1 MAYFKEFPLTKYN
14 NNLSRSIILKSAIVK
29 SVLEKTSVFYNY
41 IIEEGYRP
49 DMVAYEEYGSP
60 EYDWVVYLSNDI
72 TDPYYDWPIDGKNF
86 KAYLEAKYN
95 TDIYT
100 LQSQILHYKYTGLT
114 NETEQDIASI
124 TWTMSP
130 KTHSVLSV
138 TDPEKV
144 SGWTP
149 VYVYDYEDDLND
161 SRRSIKLI
169 SRTYIPQIER
179 ELAEIF
185 K

>member
-29 SVLEKTSVFYNY
+29 SVLEKTSAFYNY

-60 EYDWVVYLSNDI
+60 EYDWVVYLSNNI
-72 TDPYYDWPIDGKNF
+72 LDPYYDWPIDGKNF
-86 KAYLEAKYN
+86 KGYLEAKAN

-100 LQSQILHYKYTGLT
+100 LQSQILHYKYTGFT
-114 NETEQDIASI
+114 NETSEEIANVS
-124 TWTMSP
+124 WTMSHT
-130 KTHSVLSV
+130 THSILSA
-138 TDPEKV
+138 TEPESV

-149 VYVYDYEDDLND
+149 VFVYDYEDDLND